1 MSISRISLTKRTTFD
16 CPVIPVLQ
24 DMQDSLRESGPGQ
37 PRHVSTYT
45 PPQPMI
51 ARRLIGPF
59 EPEEREVL
67 IVRKIAAS
75 KVTRFVPGNA
85 DEDGDGRSVGSF
97 DNRLSRAPRFRRST
111 GGDIGLCSHLI
122 TNRPAIQ
129 HLKHGVS
136 QCLDMLRPD
145 DLFVF
150 QIFEE
155 DHLHM

>member
-1 MSISRISLTKRTTFD
+1 MSISRISLTKRTAFD
-16 CPVIPVLQ
+16 WPVIPVLQ
-24 DMQDSLRESGPGQ
+24 DVQDSLRGSGPGQ
-37 PRHVSTYT
+37 LQHISTHT
-45 PPQPMI
+45 PPRPMI
-51 ARRLIGPF
+51 GHRLIGPH
-59 EPEEREVL
+59 EQEKQEVL

-75 KVTRFVPGNA
+75 RVTRFLPGNA

-97 DNRLSRAPRFRRST
+97 DNRLSKTPRFRRST

-150 QIFEE
+150 QIVEE